1 MPAHS
6 EQFHIRRV
14 FEEITPLLNEHHAK
28 AGFFYYDRSLRKY
41 AVQAG
46 PRTKNRLEFLLEN
59 DAELKKAMRKDQDQ
73 SNRCRRRQNYRKQC
87 PEECSIHTAGN
98 VPDAGRHTIRGS
110 GRSKRRHE
118 EKQTLHGEVLDRG
131 KSVLRHGKIGRRGE
145 DSRSNQGT
153 SGDIQERKR
162 LWGMWREGAHQ
173 PDMPKARDR

>member
-59 DAELKKAMRKDQDQ
+59 DAELKKAKYHWPFPIIITDNERRKAG
-73 SNRCRRRQNYRKQC
+73 
-87 PEECSIHTAGN
+87 SI
-98 VPDAGRHTIRGS
+98 GS
-110 GRSKRRHE
+110 FDNKFRF
-118 EKQTLHGEVLDRG
+118 QIL
-131 KSVLRHGKIGRRGE
+131 I
-145 DSRSNQGT
+145 
-153 SGDIQERKR
+153 
-162 LWGMWREGAHQ
+162 
-173 PDMPKARDR
+173 